1 VKKLSFLAFSAFA
14 YVVFLA
20 TFLYLIAFV
29 AGLPMLPHGIDHG
42 EAHAAL
48 PVAAALDL
56 LLVTIF
62 AAQHST
68 MARPAFKSW
77 WSRIVPTP
85 IERSAY
91 VLAASSALI
100 VLFAFW
106 QPIATTVW
114 SADGIAA
121 AALWALFGLGWLVV
135 LISTFLIS
143 HFELFG
149 LKQAWIHWCGLAQA
163 SPVFRTPWL
172 YKLIRHPLYL
182 GFFLA
187 FWSIPT
193 MTVGH
198 LLFALGMSTFMLVA
212 IRFEERDLVDTFGE
226 SYVRYRARTGMLLP
240 RLRPTP
246 SSCKVAG
253 EIAN

>member
-1 VKKLSFLAFSAFA
+1 MKKLSFLAFSAFA

-29 AGLPMLPHGIDHG
+29 GGLPILPHGIDHG
-42 EAHAAL
+42 ETHVAL
-48 PVAAALDL
+48 PIAAAIDL

-62 AAQHST
+62 AVQHSA
-68 MARPAFKSW
+68 MARPAFKRW
-77 WSRIVPTP
+77 WSKIVPTP
-85 IERSAY
+85 LERSAY
-91 VLAASSALI
+91 VLTASGTLI

-106 QPIATTVW
+106 QPIAAPVW

-121 AALWALFGLGWLVV
+121 AVLWGLFGAGWLVV

-149 LKQAWIHWCGLAQA
+149 LKQAWLHWCGLAQA

-187 FWSIPT
+187 FWSTPT
-193 MTVGH
+193 MTLGH

-212 IRFEERDLVDTFGE
+212 IRFEERGLVDTFGE
-226 SYVRYRARTGMLLP
+226 TYARYRARTGMPLP
-240 RLRPTP
+240 RLRPAP
-246 SSCKVAG
+246 SSK
-253 EIAN
+253 